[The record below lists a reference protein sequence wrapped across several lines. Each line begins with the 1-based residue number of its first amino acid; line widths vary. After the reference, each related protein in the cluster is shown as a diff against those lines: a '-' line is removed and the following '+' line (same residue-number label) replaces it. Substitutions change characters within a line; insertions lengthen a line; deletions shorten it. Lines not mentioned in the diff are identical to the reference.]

1 MHGLDSKFSELLD
14 RMLGEWPC
22 CPPIELA
29 DTYNGGVKDAYSIL
43 RPVVDLVWCHRYY
56 LQGGVK
62 YRNSLY
68 IRHPFHEYPS
78 IMLGVTNGLIYFL
91 KHIEGFLEVGIC
103 QGVVDQDGEEVHIPR
118 LTLPRYY
125 SLAEQRVGDKMKGFF
140 THVPLEEYCLLME
153 STTWVIPRCYWN
165 IDKPGEVDLRQYYIN
180 MG

>member
-14 RMLGEWPC
+14 RMLEEWPC
-22 CPPIELA
+22 CPPIE
-29 DTYNGGVKDAYSIL
+29 KDAYSIL

-68 IRHPFHEYPS
+68 IRHPYPKYS
-78 IMLGVTNGLIYFL
+78 LADPPVTVGVARGLIYFL
-91 KHIEGFLEVGIC
+91 KHIEGFLEVGVC
-103 QGVVDQDGEEVHIPR
+103 QGAVDQDGEEVHIPQ
-118 LTLPRYY
+118 LTPSLYY

-153 STTWVIPRCYWN
+153 STTWVIPSCYWN
-165 IDKPGEVDLRQYYIN
+165 IAKPGEVALRQYYIN